1 MKYKERPVGLRR
13 KGNSKYTDATL
24 VDLDR
29 ERFDL
34 FCAAFGGDKAVSLK
48 IGKSSEYIYRVF
60 REVKEN
66 ALPFQAYIK
75 ICDLYGIPD
84 KFLMGYGLTRDF
96 ERWVRNHKPETKK
109 EKHAV
114 CDEYCKGC
122 MYSSKFSSLMLPVEL
137 GCDYMFV
144 TGERRGC
151 PAGTG
156 CNQKTVG
163 VNRQRPLTILY

>member
-1 MKYKERPVGLRR
+1 MKYKERP
-13 KGNSKYTDATL
+13 KTFAKYNPQK
-24 VDLDR
+24 R
-29 ERFDL
+29 ERQTVIDIDRDRFDY
-34 FCAAFGGDKAVSLK
+34 FAAAFGGLPAISLA
-48 IGKSSEYIYRVF
+48 IGRSNGYLNHVLIDYD
-60 REVKEN
+60 N
-66 ALPFQAYIK
+66 AIPFPAYIK
-75 ICDLYGIPD
+75 ICDTFELPD
-84 KFLMGYGLTRDF
+84 KFLMGYGLTRAF

-156 CNQKTVG
+156 CDQKKVG
-163 VNRQRPLTILY
+163 VNRQRPLTIIY

>member
-1 MKYKERPVGLRR
+1 MKYRERPTDKSLTKRR
-13 KGNSKYTDATL
+13 YDLEDL
-24 VDLDR
+24 VDINR

-34 FCAAFGGDKAVSLK
+34 FCEFFGGVETVSSS
-48 IGKSSEYIYRVF
+48 IGKNRDYIRHCLNYYKDKIPF
-60 REVKEN
+60 R
-66 ALPFQAYIK
+66 FYIVL
-75 ICDLYGIPD
+75 CDTYKIPD
-84 KFLMGYGLTRDF
+84 KYLMGYGETREF
-96 ERWVRNHKPETKK
+96 RRWLNRNKPQEKK

-122 MYSSKFSSLMLPVEL
+122 MYSSKFSSLMMPVEL

-144 TGERRGC
+144 TGQRRGC

-156 CNQKTVG
+156 CNKKTVG